1 MGERRDR
8 TGSAVPRRGAGEL
21 EGEVLGTLWSAG
33 APMTPARL
41 HAALGGDLAY
51 NTVHTILTRLC
62 DKSLV
67 RRTVVDGRPAY
78 APVHEAAEWS
88 AAQMRAV
95 LDRGRDRGAILQHFV
110 TSLSEAD
117 ERVLRDLLSAEAG
130 AEAAAHPDAAP

>member
-1 MGERRDR
+1 MGERR
-8 TGSAVPRRGAGEL
+8 TGSAPRRGAGEL

-78 APVHEAAEWS
+78 APVQEAAEWS

-110 TSLSEAD
+110 TSLSAAD
-117 ERVLRDLLSAEAG
+117 ERVVRDLLAAEGGVDPTA
-130 AEAAAHPDAAP
+130 PTDAPR